1 MTVSID
7 ADRRITVKFYK
18 MHRTYEAGTSAGYSF
33 FSSKHDAEKA
43 RAEWIDL
50 GAELEHAADIERIDI
65 EPTKAGILAALN
77 RFGSHAD
84 NG

>member
-1 MTVSID
+1 
-7 ADRRITVKFYK
+7 
-18 MHRTYEAGTSAGYSF
+18 MHRTYEAGTSAGYEF
-33 FSSKHDAEKA
+33 FSNRRDAEKA
-43 RAEWIDL
+43 RTEWRGL

-77 RFGSHAD
+77 RFGAHAD